1 MLYPPLFLFKKV
13 IIYCVKFV
21 YNELFFNGNCRS
33 HDVYQCGD
41 LGKFVE
47 TVTEKV
53 ESLPAKK
60 IADILNGFLEQYE
73 LF

>member
-1 MLYPPLFLFKKV
+1 M
-13 IIYCVKFV
+13 
-21 YNELFFNGNCRS
+21 FFFCNDNCRN

-41 LGKFVE
+41 LEKFIK

-60 IADILNGFLEQYE
+60 IAEVLNGFLQQYGI
-73 LF
+73 